1 MDRHRPV
8 PRRPRRGLTRA
19 AALGLALALAPA
31 GCTSEGKRE
40 RDPGGALGR
49 AVLEGPVRAVKASA
63 DGAWLAVLDGCR
75 EARGQFL
82 PPRTASCDLRL
93 VPAAG
98 GAARRIAGAV
108 TTLPHGLLWSPAGA
122 TVAALAEYD
131 YPTARGTLVLAQAG
145 GAPRTLAQAV
155 SFAGFAPGREDLLLV
170 SEGRLLASRGGGAAE
185 PVAALERVGSFEV
198 GPGWGG
204 GGGPALLARQG
215 AAGGGALVVVAA
227 DGKPDRV
234 AERSG
239 DYAVAPGGGAFAY
252 TVQDGGRFALHLA
265 GPRRAVLGQDVAA
278 FAFSRDGRA
287 IAYLAG
293 AAPGKQGDLHVALV
307 AKPGDA
313 VLAREVGELRW
324 AAKAPRLAWLEKF
337 DARVRSGTAGA
348 GGLDLPSRTYGGN
361 VTDLELSADG
371 KHLAFLQHTT
381 RGGYSVDLLLAH
393 LDAPP
398 GTPAVPVAQGAFG
411 FSFSPDARWLYYRT
425 RCVRN
430 GEGCDVERIP
440 AEGLAEGKEPERVA
454 EGAKS
459 FEYDPRDPARL
470 LVTWQRMDRDALD
483 VGVWK
488 DGRMTRVD
496 TYVLPGS
503 AQFLGPDSR
512 RLAYAVI
519 APKRQGVY
527 VAELPP

>member
-1 MDRHRPV
+1 MDRHRPAH
-8 PRRPRRGLTRA
+8 RRPRGSRRGLIRA
-19 AALGLALALAPA
+19 AALALALAAA
-31 GCTSEGKRE
+31 GCPAKQEPGAAA
-40 RDPGGALGR
+40 GGAAGR
-49 AVLEGPVRAVKASA
+49 AVLRGPVRAVKASA
-63 DGAWLAVLDGCR
+63 DGAWLAVLEGCN

-98 GAARRIAGAV
+98 GDARRVAGAV

-122 TVAALAEYD
+122 TLAALGEYE
-131 YPTARGTLVLAQAG
+131 YPTARGTLVVVRAG
-145 GAPRTLAQAV
+145 GAPRTLGTAV
-155 SFAGFAPGREDLLLV
+155 SFAGFAPGTEDLLFV
-170 SEGRLLASRGGGAAE
+170 ADGRLLVSRGGGEPE
-185 PVAALERVGSFEV
+185 PVAGLDRVGSLEP
-198 GPGWGG
+198 GPGWSGG
-204 GGGPALLARQG
+204 AGPALLVRQG
-215 AAGGGALVVVAA
+215 ASAGAALSVVGA
-227 DGKPDRV
+227 DGRARRV

-239 DYAVAPGGGAFAY
+239 DYAIAPGGAYAY
-252 TVQDGGRFALHLA
+252 TVQDGGGYALHLA
-265 GPRRAVLGQDVAA
+265 GPRQAVLGKEVQA

-287 IAYLAG
+287 IAFLAD
-293 AAPGKQGDLHVALV
+293 ATPGKQGDLHLALV

-324 AAKAPRLAWLEKF
+324 AQRAPRLAWLERF

-348 GGLDLPSRTYGGN
+348 GGLDLPSRTYGAN

-371 KHLAFLQHTT
+371 KRLAFLQHTT
-381 RGGYSVDLLLAH
+381 RGGYSVDLMLAQ

-398 GTPAVPVAQGAFG
+398 GTAAVQVAQGAFG

-430 GEGCDVERIP
+430 GEGCDVERVP
-440 AEGLAEGKEPERVA
+440 AEGLAPGAKPERVA

-459 FEYDPRDPARL
+459 FEYDPRDPGRL

-488 DGRMTRVD
+488 DGKLTRVD

-503 AQFLGPDSR
+503 AQLVGPDSR
-512 RLAYAVI
+512 RLAYAVLHE
-519 APKRQGVY
+519 KRQGAY
-527 VAELPP
+527 VAELPR